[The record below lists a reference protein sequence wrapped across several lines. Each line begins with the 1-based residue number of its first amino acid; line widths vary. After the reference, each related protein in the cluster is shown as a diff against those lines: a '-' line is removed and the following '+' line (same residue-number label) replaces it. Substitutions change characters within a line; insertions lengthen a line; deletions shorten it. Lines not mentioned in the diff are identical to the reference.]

1 MANEEKIIKLFPYGR
16 KFDLNKLYKK
26 IVCLS
31 NEYNIYVEVDK
42 YNNVYIPECS
52 LVTSIHVEIYIKN
65 DNNDIIILNHRAG
78 STSIISCALY
88 KKNLISEKCY
98 FDKNYLFWKNLDS
111 RTTFFRKKNIHD
123 FKNDAKICNNIYMVI
138 NSDIKT
144 HILRKLNHLV
154 RERRKK
160 FNYIEYDKFL
170 NICIE
175 YLKYNNTDE
184 LKNLYSNFH
193 YTSVY
198 SKLNLLDISYD
209 KIKFY
214 DTSKTKEFCE
224 MFFNIPFVKHNER
237 KPSDINIEWNDLTAE
252 QQNKLLDI
260 YKNDIILFED
270 IKKNGNIVL

>member
-1 MANEEKIIKLFPYGR
+1 MANEKKIIKLFPYGR
-16 KFDLNKLYKK
+16 QFDLNKLYKK

-31 NEYNIYVEVDK
+31 NEYNIYTEVDK
-42 YNNVYIPECS
+42 YNNVYFPGCS
-52 LVTSIHVEIYIKN
+52 LSGLTHVEIYIKN

-78 STSIISCALY
+78 STSIITCALY
-88 KKNLISEKCY
+88 KKKLIPDECY
-98 FDKNYLFWKNLDS
+98 FDKNYLFWNDLNRNTS
-111 RTTFFRKKNIHD
+111 FFRKKNISD
-123 FKNDAKICNNIYMVI
+123 FKNDVNSCNNIYMVI
-138 NSDIKT
+138 NFDIKT

-184 LKNLYSNFH
+184 LKNLCSNFH

-252 QQNKLLDI
+252 QQNKLLNI
-260 YKNDIILFED
+260 YKNDIILFD
-270 IKKNGNIVL
+270 NIKKLNNIVI